1 MPYPFAL
8 YPLPPAL
15 CPPSPLLLLSRFDG
29 SDTIPPPRS
38 AELPTQEADGSR
50 SGVHRSSSRLAGARA
65 WNGLPAQTNREDVCP
80 NRRKLQPGD
89 VCYSTVVP
97 NGNDWER
104 LDYSRDAWK
113 GPPKGALGFW
123 RSTVPLPI
131 ENKRRLLDP
140 NALMRHF
147 EQLSEDANPA
157 QEKFRYVLA
166 LLLVQRRRLR

>member
-1 MPYPFAL
+1 MDYQLKPIGKT
-8 YPLPPAL
+8 
-15 CPPSPLLLLSRFDG
+15 C
-29 SDTIPPPRS
+29 
-38 AELPTQEADGSR
+38 
-50 SGVHRSSSRLAGARA
+50 
-65 WNGLPAQTNREDVCP
+65 AQTGA
-80 NRRKLQPGD
+80 KFQPGD

-113 GPPKGALGFW
+113 GPPEGALGFW

-147 EQLSEDANPA
+147 EQLCEDANPA

-166 LLLVQRRRLR
+166 LLLVQRRRLRVNGTRGDGPNSLLELTGSDGEGPFEVREQQLEPDEIETIERELNDRMSAAPDSQ